1 MRIIYNRCNSL
12 WRTDRIETSGYRMKR
27 AKGHKHL
34 FFFLTQQNG
43 CPEYC
48 QQIGS
53 IELADKLNCQLVVVE
68 VEQHSF
74 KMRLQYPSFKVT
86 KASQ

>member
-27 AKGHKHL
+27 AKSHKHL

-74 KMRLQYPSFKVT
+74 KMRLQYPPFKVT
-86 KASQ
+86 KAS